1 MARSHSQRWCSL
13 LIAAWLVAG
22 SNATAQPVNDD
33 TTRFFTQAQVTQG
46 AEVFKQS
53 CAACHTVDTPGA
65 LPDALV
71 GKKFIRRW
79 HSVADLYHRSRW
91 MMPADAVLSLEVDAY
106 LAVTAYL
113 LNANGFQPGK
123 TPLVE
128 DDAAMKKMVLFPVDP
143 ALSSSANSPADG
155 FYTAAQAA
163 RGMHYFEGSCGTCHS
178 VTPPAGVELER
189 APGMGIQ
196 MGSYLMVLPLDGN
209 RPLFYRDNVG
219 DFYLKSRTS
228 MPVEYPNGLSE
239 QSYLDIVAYV
249 LQAKGLPAGP
259 NELTADLAAMRAM
272 TLVEEGFTPLFNG
285 QDLSGFKFLLGNAC
299 TPAPQGC
306 GSTQPGT
313 TFTVNKGA
321 IHISGRP
328 SGYLYTEHKYL
339 DFTLRLDMR
348 YLPYDGMESAADYYN
363 NTGIVLFI
371 TEHQVWPKSLEV
383 QGLYREALSILPIDN
398 QAKFTFNKH
407 LRDTTMRPLGEWNSI
422 EIVSR
427 AGEVQVSVN
436 GLLVTTVTEHE
447 FKLPGH
453 IGVQSEGAE
462 VYLRNI
468 RIREE

>member
-1 MARSHSQRWCSL
+1 MAKVWL
-13 LIAAWLVAG
+13 LVVAMFPGLVGAANPAAG
-22 SNATAQPVNDD
+22 
-33 TTRFFTQAQVTQG
+33 FFTAAQAEQG
-46 AEVFKQS
+46 EQVFKQS
-53 CAACHTVDTPGA
+53 CAACHTVDAPGA
-65 LPDALV
+65 LPEALV
-71 GKKFIRRW
+71 GPKFIKRW

-91 MMPADAVLSLEVDAY
+91 MMPTDAVLSLEVDAY

-113 LNANGFQPGK
+113 LSVNGFQPGQ

-128 DDAAMKKMVLFPVDP
+128 DDEVMKNRVLFPSGSAP
-143 ALSSSANSPADG
+143 TSSADSPGDG

-178 VTPPAGVELER
+178 ATPPAGIALER
-189 APGMGIQ
+189 APETGIRMGN
-196 MGSYLMVLPLDGN
+196 YLLVVPLDGD

-219 DFYLKSRTS
+219 DLFLKNSTS
-228 MPVEYPNGLSE
+228 MPVEYPGALN
-239 QSYLDIVAYV
+239 QQAYLDITAYL

-259 NELTADLAAMRAM
+259 NELTADLEAMKAM
-272 TLVEEGFTPLFNG
+272 PLVEKGFTSLFNG
-285 QDLSGFKFLLGNAC
+285 HDLSGFKFLLGNSC

-306 GSTQPGT
+306 GSTKPGT
-313 TFTVNKGA
+313 TFTVDKGA

-328 SGYLYTEHKYL
+328 SGYLYTENKYL

-348 YLPYDGMESAADYYN
+348 YVPYAGLQADSDYYA

-383 QGLYREALSILPIDN
+383 QGLYREAMSILPIDN
-398 QAKFTFNKH
+398 QAKFTFDRH
-407 LRDTTMRPLGEWNSI
+407 LRDSAMRPLGQWNSI
-422 EIVSR
+422 EIVAK
-427 AGEVQVSVN
+427 AGKVLVSVN
-436 GLLVTTVTEHE
+436 GVLVTTVTEHE

-462 VYLRNI
+462 VYLRNV

>member
-1 MARSHSQRWCSL
+1 MALWL
-13 LIAAWLVAG
+13 LAVTG
-22 SNATAQPVNDD
+22 SASSAVSGDSTS
-33 TTRFFTQAQVTQG
+33 RFFTESQVEQG
-46 AEVFKQS
+46 GEVFKQS
-53 CAACHTVDTPGA
+53 CAACHTVETPGV
-65 LPDALV
+65 LPESLV
-71 GKKFIRRW
+71 GEKFIRRW

-91 MMPADAVLSLEVDAY
+91 MMPADAILSLEVDAY

-113 LNANGFQPGK
+113 LNVNGFQPGP

-128 DDAAMKKMVLFPVDP
+128 DDEAMKEMVLFAAEP
-143 ALSSSANSPADG
+143 AASSSADDSTAG

-163 RGMHYFEGSCGTCHS
+163 RGLHYFEGSCGTCHS
-178 VTPPAGVELER
+178 VAPPSGVILER
-189 APGMGIQ
+189 APETGIRMGN
-196 MGSYLMVLPLDGN
+196 YLLVVPLDGD

-219 DFYLKSRTS
+219 DLFTKNSTS
-228 MPVEYPNGLSE
+228 MPVEYPGALNE
-239 QSYLDIVAYV
+239 QAYLDITAYI
-249 LQAKGLPAGP
+249 LQGKGLPAGP
-259 NELTADLAAMRAM
+259 NELTAGLEAMKAM
-272 TLVEEGFTPLFNG
+272 TLVEPGFTSLFNG
-285 QDLSGFKFLLGNAC
+285 NDLTGFKFLLGNSC
-299 TPAPQGC
+299 TPAPEGC
-306 GSTQPGT
+306 GSTKAGT

-328 SGYLYTEHKYL
+328 SGYLYTEKKFL

-348 YLPYDGMESAADYYN
+348 YIPYAGMESDADYYA

-398 QAKFTFNKH
+398 QAKFSFDKH
-407 LRDTTMRPLGEWNSI
+407 RRDNAMRPLGEWNSI
-422 EIVSR
+422 EIVSK
-427 AGEVQVSVN
+427 AGEVRVSVN

-447 FKLPGH
+447 FKQRGH